1 MEDAVQKRLG
11 GGGEGA
17 SKPIEDMT
25 LDELEEM
32 EDEADEQILLEY
44 RWEVDSKHSF
54 KLGCTVTVI
63 YIDVVQSCGWMMQLN
78 MALR

>member
-1 MEDAVQKRLG
+1 MQERLG
-11 GGGEGA
+11 RGGDGA

-44 RWEVDSKHSF
+44 RCEPS
-54 KLGCTVTVI
+54 
-63 YIDVVQSCGWMMQLN
+63 
-78 MALR
+78 